1 MDSYFIPNNGNV
13 LEAFPSLN
21 RAELEQAV
29 RFSRQILHYAHH
41 ASGVLLAVL
50 EQVFSYLVA
59 FFDRDLAEGCLHIPQ
74 AGDIAVRNFEVFI
87 TDARDGGHDLLERS
101 AARL

>member
-1 MDSYFIPNNGNV
+1 MDSYFMLNNRNA
-13 LEAFPSLN
+13 LEAFHILD
-21 RAELEQAV
+21 RAGLEQAV
-29 RFSRQILHYAHH
+29 RFPRQIFHYTHH

-74 AGDIAVRNFEVFI
+74 AGDIAVRNFEVFVA
-87 TDARDGGHDLLERS
+87 DSRDGGHDLLERS